1 MCLTGIYS
9 VSLCLIN
16 HCKNCLYTMSVFE
29 DLVKDLL
36 VVESHKD
43 CRLRFRGC

>member
-1 MCLTGIYS
+1 MELIGINS
-9 VSLCLIN
+9 VSLCLIK
-16 HCKNCLYTMSVFE
+16 HCKKCLYTVSVFE

-43 CRLRFRGC
+43 